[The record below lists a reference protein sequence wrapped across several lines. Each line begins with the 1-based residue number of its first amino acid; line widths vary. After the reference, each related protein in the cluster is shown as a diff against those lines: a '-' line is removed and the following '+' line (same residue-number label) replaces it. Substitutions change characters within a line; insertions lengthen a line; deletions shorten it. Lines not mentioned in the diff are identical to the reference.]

1 MKRCFIFLCLAVIM
15 LCSPGA
21 SGQGTSVSPEKSEQ
35 PLPTAPV
42 MLGNETLFSIVTQI
56 KGIPIKDRAEVLSD
70 RIKKIADDLSI
81 PVESFDTKDY
91 AEPMTVITAQ
101 QKLLAIFLDDDA
113 RAAGKSRQELAA
125 ELSLKMQ
132 AAIEKYRKE
141 KRLAWLLRGILFTLI
156 TTFIVILILY
166 FLNWFYRKA
175 ESLMISWLK
184 GRNIFIRI
192 QSVKLLQTEQLQNLL
207 TGFLRTIRFFSFL
220 VIFFFYLQIVLRF
233 FPWTRSYAGHIDEY
247 VLQVLGVVSTAVLAE
262 VPNLAML
269 FVIILITI
277 YVLKLINLV
286 FSGIANRTFKFKNF
300 QPEWA
305 QPTYRLCRI
314 GVVAFTLVIAFPY
327 IPGSGSLAF
336 KGISIFLGV
345 LFSLGSTSAIANIIS
360 GYTIIYRNLFAVG
373 DRVKIGDF
381 TGTVAKTGLQVIHL
395 RTVKNEEITVPSS
408 MIVNSQVIN
417 YSALA
422 RDRGLILHTVVTIG
436 YDTPWRQVHALL
448 IMAAERTPDL
458 LHQPKPYVLQKSL
471 DDFYVVYELNV
482 YTDKPNAMEK
492 IYSDLHKNIQ
502 DAFNEYG
509 VQIMSPSYRDDPAK
523 PKVVPKEAWY
533 ASPAKPSAQRVEKD

>member
-1 MKRCFIFLCLAVIM
+1 MKRYFISLSLAAFLLGGINAAAQEAT
-15 LCSPGA
+15 P
-21 SGQGTSVSPEKSEQ
+21 SPEKQGETI
-35 PLPTAPV
+35 PTAPV
-42 MLGNETLFSIVTQI
+42 MLGNETLFTILTQI
-56 KGIPIKDRAEVLSD
+56 KGVPIKDRAEVLSD

-101 QKLLAIFLDDDA
+101 QKLVAILLDEDA
-113 RAAGKSRQELAA
+113 TAAGRSRQELAG
-125 ELSLKMQ
+125 ELSLKKRT
-132 AAIEKYRKE
+132 ASEKYRNE
-141 KRLAWLLRGILFTLI
+141 KRLAWLLRGVLFTLI
-156 TTFIVILILY
+156 TTLGFVLILY
-166 FLNWFYRKA
+166 FLNRFYRKA
-175 ESLMISWLK
+175 ESLMISWV
-184 GRNIFIRI
+184 GRREIALRI
-192 QSVKLLQTEQLQNLL
+192 QTVKLLQTELIQNVF
-207 TGFLRTIRFFSFL
+207 TGVIRTIRFISFL
-220 VIFFFYLQIVLRF
+220 VLIFFYLQIVLRF
-233 FPWTRSYAGHIDEY
+233 FPWTRPYAGQIDEY
-247 VLQVLGVVSTAVLAE
+247 VLQVLGTVSTAVL
-262 VPNLAML
+262 VQFPNLVIL
-269 FVIILITI
+269 LVIILITV
-277 YVLKLINLV
+277 YVLKLINLI
-286 FSGIANRTFKFKNF
+286 FSGIANRTFRFKNF

-305 QPTYRLCRI
+305 HPTYRLCRI
-314 GVVAFTLVIAFPY
+314 GVVAFALVIAFPY

-360 GYTIIYRNLFAVG
+360 GYTIIYRNLFAAG
-373 DRVKIGDF
+373 DRVKIADF
-381 TGTVAKTGLQVIHL
+381 TGTVVKTGLQVIHL

-458 LHQPKPYVLQKSL
+458 LHQPEPYVLQKSL

-482 YTDKPNAMEK
+482 YTDKPNAMEQ

-523 PKVVPKEAWY
+523 PKVVPKEQWY
-533 ASPAKPSAQRVEKD
+533 ATPAKPSAERAKKD